1 MITRDKVYF
10 SLAMVTCI
18 IQATGL
24 LVTLAGSVVD
34 EGRGF
39 YIFWISICIAV
50 LLHGFILA
58 TSSRSFVLSSKYA
71 VSAVLISTAS
81 LVAIIFLFLIKM

>member
-39 YIFWISICIAV
+39 YVILDQYLHSSSTAWIY
-50 LLHGFILA
+50 
-58 TSSRSFVLSSKYA
+58 SSN
-71 VSAVLISTAS
+71 LISFFRTI
-81 LVAIIFLFLIKM
+81 L